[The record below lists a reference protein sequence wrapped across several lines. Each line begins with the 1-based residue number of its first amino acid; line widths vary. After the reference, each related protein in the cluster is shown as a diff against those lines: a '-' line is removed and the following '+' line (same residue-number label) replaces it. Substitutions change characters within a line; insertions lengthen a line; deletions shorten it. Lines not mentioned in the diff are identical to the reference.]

1 MQLEAVKAE
10 RGGRVEDG
18 AVAPS
23 KPLAEVLREA
33 KEAKEE
39 AFQAMWR
46 QMKTGAGT
54 RPRGLGGRL
63 HSGSAL
69 WHDRVSTVNFT
80 RSFGNSQLRLFTGA
94 GGNKPGRL
102 SHVITMQFA
111 TPWAP
116 HAGMQA
122 AGSGLRTGN

>member
-1 MQLEAVKAE
+1 LPHHALRLCCLLSIKSTSGGARANTRACGPCCTQLEAVKAE

-54 RPRGLGGRL
+54 RLRDLGGRL
-63 HSGSAL
+63 RLGSAC
-69 WHDRVSTVNFT
+69 VA
-80 RSFGNSQLRLFTGA
+80 TG
-94 GGNKPGRL
+94 P
-102 SHVITMQFA
+102 
-111 TPWAP
+111 AP
-116 HAGMQA
+116 
-122 AGSGLRTGN
+122 